1 MKRRASGATAV
12 LTVLVVAGCS
22 NPSPSSPPS
31 TSAGADATSS
41 PVASGAA
48 SSSPTTSGAAQIPQ
62 PSVTGVDV
70 ADLADRVDL
79 AVPTFSNP
87 TEITNPLF
95 PIALQSTELLVGT
108 VEDKAFRT
116 EVTVLPWTQ
125 VIEWGGQQIETVVSQ
140 YNAFLDGRMEE
151 IAYDLYAQAD
161 DGSVWYLGESVF
173 NFSNGAIV
181 DTAGTWHAGI
191 DGPGAMIM
199 PADPQVGD
207 VYRTENIPGLVF
219 EEVVV
224 QSTGETLDG
233 PFGPVEGGIVVEEH
247 HSDGSTESKQ
257 FAPGY
262 GEFYTAA
269 DGEVEALAMA
279 IPSDTA
285 SGSQPDA
292 LTSAAESASG
302 AVQAA
307 LDGEMSQVEQA
318 AADLESAVGD
328 LGDAEIPALLRP
340 LLTDGIAALSTA
352 ASEGDE
358 EATTQAAIDVARLV
372 NDLTLR
378 YRSIPE
384 VNLDRIGLWGAQL
397 ILDAGAENLEGIR
410 SDNFAVDYAR
420 ERIVGGV
427 PGEIVN
433 ELNTALEALQLGIDD
448 EDFAAVAEAAQTIRD
463 LAGDIGS

>member
-1 MKRRASGATAV
+1 MPRRATRPAAILAV
-12 LTVLVVAGCS
+12 IVVAGCS
-22 NPSPSSPPS
+22 NPPLSPSPS
-31 TSAGADATSS
+31 TPGSPAAAASPSGATSAS
-41 PVASGAA
+41 PSEA
-48 SSSPTTSGAAQIPQ
+48 AAQIPQ
-62 PSVTGVDV
+62 PSVSGVEV

-79 AVPTFSNP
+79 AMPTFSNP

-95 PIALQSTELLVGT
+95 PIELQCSELLVGT

-125 VIEWGGQQIETVVSQ
+125 VIEWEGQQIDTVVSQ
-140 YNAFLDGRMEE
+140 YNAFLDGRIEE

-173 NFSNGAIV
+173 NFAGGAIA
-181 DTAGTWHAGI
+181 DTGGTWHAGI
-191 DGPGAMIM
+191 DGPAAMIM

-224 QSTGETLDG
+224 QSIGETVDG
-233 PFGPVEGGIVVEEH
+233 PFGPVEGAIVVEEH
-247 HSDGSTESKQ
+247 HSDGSTETKQ

-279 IPSDTA
+279 IPTDTA
-285 SGSQPDA
+285 SGSQPEA
-292 LTSAAESASG
+292 LTSAAESATA

-307 LDGEMSQVEQA
+307 LDGDLSQVERL
-318 AADLESAVGD
+318 AADLDSALSD
-328 LGDAEIPALLRP
+328 LGEAEIPALLRP
-340 LLTDGIAALSTA
+340 LLTDGIDSLSRA
-352 ASEGDE
+352 ASDGEK
-358 EATTQAAIDVARLV
+358 AAATQAAIDVARLV

-378 YRSIPE
+378 YRSIPD

-397 ILDAGAENLEGIR
+397 ILDAGAENLNDVR

-427 PGEIVN
+427 PDETVN
-433 ELNTALEALQLGIDD
+433 ELNATLEELQLAIDD
-448 EDFAAVAEAAQTIRD
+448 EDFAAISEAGQAIRE

>member
-1 MKRRASGATAV
+1 M
-12 LTVLVVAGCS
+12 
-22 NPSPSSPPS
+22 
-31 TSAGADATSS
+31 SAGANATSS
-41 PVASGAA
+41 PAAA
-48 SSSPTTSGAAQIPQ
+48 SSSPTASEAAQIPQ

-95 PIALQSTELLVGT
+95 PIALQSSELLVGT

-125 VIEWGGQQIETVVSQ
+125 VIEWEGQQIETVVSQ
-140 YNAFLDGRMEE
+140 YNAFLDGRIEE

-173 NFSNGAIV
+173 NFSDGAIV

-191 DGPGAMIM
+191 DGPAAMIM

-247 HSDGSTESKQ
+247 HSDGSTETKQ

-279 IPSDTA
+279 IPTDKAT
-285 SGSQPDA
+285 GSQSDA
-292 LTSAAESASG
+292 LTSAAESASA

-307 LDGEMSQVEQA
+307 LDGDLASVEQL
-318 AADLESAVGD
+318 AADLDSATGD
-328 LGDAEIPALLRP
+328 LGDSEIPALVHP
-340 LLTDGIAALSTA
+340 LLADGITAMSTA
-352 ASEGDE
+352 AADGDE
-358 EATTQAAIDVARLV
+358 AAATQSAIDVARLV

-378 YRSIPE
+378 YRPIPQ
-384 VNLDRIGLWGAQL
+384 VNVDRVGLWGAQL
-397 ILDAGAENLEGIR
+397 ILDAGAEDLNGVR

-427 PGEIVN
+427 SDDIVN
-433 ELNTALEALQLGIDD
+433 ELNTGLEQLQLAIDD
-448 EDFAAVAEAAQTIRD
+448 EDFGAVAEAAQAIRD

>member
-1 MKRRASGATAV
+1 MTRRASGPAAA
-12 LTVLVVAGCS
+12 LIVLVVAGCS
-22 NPSPSSPPS
+22 NPPPSPSPS
-31 TSAGADATSS
+31 TSAGANATSS
-41 PVASGAA
+41 PAAANSSPAA
-48 SSSPTTSGAAQIPQ
+48 SDVAQIPQ

-95 PIALQSTELLVGT
+95 PLAPQSSELLVGT
-108 VEDKAFRT
+108 VDAKAFRT

-125 VIEWGGQQIETVVSQ
+125 VIEWDGQQIEAVVSQ
-140 YNAFLDGRMEE
+140 YNAFLDGRIEE

-233 PFGPVEGGIVVEEH
+233 PFGPVEGGIVVEER
-247 HSDGSTESKQ
+247 HSDGSTEAKQ

-307 LDGEMSQVEQA
+307 LDGDLSRVEQV
-318 AADLESAVGD
+318 AADLGSAVGD
-328 LGDAEIPALLRP
+328 LGDADVPAMLRP
-340 LLTDGIAALSTA
+340 LLADGIDSLSTA

-358 EATTQAAIDVARLV
+358 QAATQAAIDVARLV

-378 YRSIPE
+378 YRPIPE

-397 ILDAGAENLEGIR
+397 ILDAGAENLDGIR

-427 PGEIVN
+427 PDEIVN
-433 ELNTALEALQLGIDD
+433 ELNTALEDLQLAIDG
-448 EDFAAVAEAAQTIRD
+448 EDFGAVAEAAQAIRD

>member
-1 MKRRASGATAV
+1 MRRPHRRAS
-12 LTVLVVAGCS
+12 
-22 NPSPSSPPS
+22 
-31 TSAGADATSS
+31 SA
-41 PVASGAA
+41 AA
-48 SSSPTTSGAAQIPQ
+48 SGAAQIPQ
-62 PSVTGVDV
+62 PSVSGVEV

-95 PIALQSTELLVGT
+95 PIALQSSNLLVGT

-125 VIEWGGQQIETVVSQ
+125 VIEWEGQQIETVVSQ
-140 YNAFLDGRMEE
+140 YNAFLDGRIEE

-173 NFSNGAIV
+173 NFADGSIV

-247 HSDGSTESKQ
+247 HSDGATETKQ

-279 IPSDTA
+279 IPTDTA

-292 LTSAAESASG
+292 LTSAAESASA

-307 LDGEMSQVEQA
+307 LDGDLAQVEQL
-318 AADLESAVGD
+318 AADLDSAVGD

-340 LLTDGIAALSTA
+340 LLTDGIDSLSTA
-352 ASEGDE
+352 ASDGDE

-378 YRSIPE
+378 YRPIPE
-384 VNLDRIGLWGAQL
+384 VDLDRIGLWGAQL
-397 ILDAGAENLEGIR
+397 ILDAGAEDLEGVR

-427 PGEIVN
+427 PDEIVN
-433 ELNTALEALQLGIDD
+433 ELNATLDELQIAIDD
-448 EDFAAVAEAAQTIRD
+448 EDFGAIAEAAQAIRD

>member
-1 MKRRASGATAV
+1 MPRRATRPAAILAIIV
-12 LTVLVVAGCS
+12 MAGCS
-22 NPSPSSPPS
+22 NPPPSPSPS
-31 TSAGADATSS
+31 TPGSVAAEASPSAATSAS
-41 PVASGAA
+41 PGG
-48 SSSPTTSGAAQIPQ
+48 TAAQIPQ
-62 PSVTGVDV
+62 PSVSGVEV

-79 AVPTFSNP
+79 AMPTFSHP

-95 PIALQSTELLVGT
+95 PIALQSSELLVGT
-108 VEDKAFRT
+108 VEKKAFRT

-125 VIEWGGQQIETVVSQ
+125 VIEWEGRQIETVVSQ
-140 YNAFLDGRMEE
+140 YNAFLDGRIEE

-161 DGSVWYLGESVF
+161 DGSVWYFGENVF
-173 NFSNGAIV
+173 NFADGSIA
-181 DTAGTWHAGI
+181 DTGGTWHAGI
-191 DGPGAMIM
+191 DGPAAMIM

-207 VYRTENIPGLVF
+207 VYRAENIPGLVF

-224 QSTGETLDG
+224 QSTGETVDG

-247 HSDGSTESKQ
+247 HSDGSTETKQ

-279 IPSDTA
+279 IPTDTA

-292 LTSAAESASG
+292 LASAAESATT

-307 LDGEMSQVEQA
+307 LDGDLSRVEQLA
-318 AADLESAVGD
+318 SDLDSAMSD
-328 LGDAEIPALLRP
+328 LGEAEIPALLRP
-340 LLTDGIAALSTA
+340 LLADGIDSLSTA
-352 ASEGDE
+352 ASDGEQAA
-358 EATTQAAIDVARLV
+358 ATRAAIDVARLV

-378 YRSIPE
+378 YRPIPE

-397 ILDAGAENLEGIR
+397 ILHAGAENLEGIR

-427 PGEIVN
+427 PDEIVN
-433 ELNTALEALQLGIDD
+433 ELNTNLEELQLAIDD
-448 EDFAAVAEAAQTIRD
+448 EDFAAIAETAQAIRD

>member
-1 MKRRASGATAV
+1 MPRRATRPAAILAIIV
-12 LTVLVVAGCS
+12 MAGCS
-22 NPSPSSPPS
+22 NPPPSPSPS
-31 TSAGADATSS
+31 TPGSVAAEASPSAATSAS
-41 PVASGAA
+41 PGG
-48 SSSPTTSGAAQIPQ
+48 TAAQIPQ
-62 PSVTGVDV
+62 PSVSGVEV

-79 AVPTFSNP
+79 AMPTFSHP

-95 PIALQSTELLVGT
+95 PIALQSSELLVGT
-108 VEDKAFRT
+108 VEKKAFRT

-125 VIEWGGQQIETVVSQ
+125 VIEWEGRRIETVVSQ
-140 YNAFLDGRMEE
+140 YNAFLDGRIEE

-161 DGSVWYLGESVF
+161 DGSVWYFGENVF
-173 NFSNGAIV
+173 NFADGSIA
-181 DTAGTWHAGI
+181 DTGGTWHAGI
-191 DGPGAMIM
+191 DGPAAMIM

-207 VYRTENIPGLVF
+207 VYRAENIPGLVF

-224 QSTGETLDG
+224 QSTGETVDG

-247 HSDGSTESKQ
+247 HSDGSTETKQ

-279 IPSDTA
+279 IPTDTA

-292 LTSAAESASG
+292 LASAAESATT

-307 LDGEMSQVEQA
+307 LDGDLSRVEQLA
-318 AADLESAVGD
+318 SDLDSAMSD
-328 LGDAEIPALLRP
+328 LGEAEIPALLRP
-340 LLTDGIAALSTA
+340 LLADGIDSLSTA
-352 ASEGDE
+352 ASDGEQAA
-358 EATTQAAIDVARLV
+358 ATRAAIDVARLV

-378 YRSIPE
+378 YRPIPE

-397 ILDAGAENLEGIR
+397 ILHAGAENLEGIR

-427 PGEIVN
+427 PDEIVN
-433 ELNTALEALQLGIDD
+433 ELNTNLEELQLAIDD
-448 EDFAAVAEAAQTIRD
+448 EDFAAIAETAQAIRD

>member
-1 MKRRASGATAV
+1 MTTAPATPAPTTARPTTEMCRRASGATAV
-12 LTVLVVAGCS
+12 LAVLVVAGCA
-22 NPSPSSPPS
+22 NPPPSPSP
-31 TSAGADATSS
+31 TASAVGSATSS
-41 PVASGAA
+41 AAA
-48 SSSPTTSGAAQIPQ
+48 SAAAQIPQ
-62 PSVTGVDV
+62 PSVSDVDV
-70 ADLADRVDL
+70 ADLSDRVDL
-79 AVPTFSNP
+79 AMPTFSNP

-95 PIALQSTELLVGT
+95 PIALQSSNLLVGT

-116 EVTVLPWTQ
+116 EATVLPWTQ
-125 VIEWGGQQIETVVSQ
+125 VIEWEGQQIEAVVSQ
-140 YNAFLDGRMEE
+140 YNAFLDGRIEE

-161 DGSVWYLGESVF
+161 DGSVWYLGENVF
-173 NFSNGAIV
+173 NFADGSIV

-191 DGPGAMIM
+191 DGPAAMIM

-207 VYRTENIPGLVF
+207 VYRAENIPGLVF

-247 HSDGSTESKQ
+247 HSDGSTETKQ

-279 IPSDTA
+279 IPTDTA

-292 LTSAAESASG
+292 LTSAAESASA

-307 LDGEMSQVEQA
+307 LDGDLGQVEQF
-318 AADLESAVGD
+318 AADLNSAIGN

-340 LLTDGIAALSTA
+340 LLTDGIDSLSTA
-352 ASEGDE
+352 ASDGDE
-358 EATTQAAIDVARLV
+358 DATTLAAIDVARLV

-378 YRSIPE
+378 YRPIPE
-384 VNLDRIGLWGAQL
+384 VDLDRIGLWGAQL
-397 ILDAGAENLEGIR
+397 ILDAGAEDPRRRALRQLRRPLRAGADRGRRAGRDRQRAER
-410 SDNFAVDYAR
+410 DARRTSDCDR
-420 ERIVGGV
+420 
-427 PGEIVN
+427 
-433 ELNTALEALQLGIDD
+433 
-448 EDFAAVAEAAQTIRD
+448 
-463 LAGDIGS
+463 

>member
-1 MKRRASGATAV
+1 MGSAAILAA
-12 LTVLVVAGCS
+12 LVVAGCS
-22 NPSPSSPPS
+22 NPSPSTSPS
-31 TSAGADATSS
+31 TSAVSGATSS
-41 PVASGAA
+41 PATSGAA
-48 SSSPTTSGAAQIPQ
+48 TSSPPASGAAQIPQ
-62 PSVTGVDV
+62 PSVSGVEV

-79 AVPTFSNP
+79 TMPTFSNP
-87 TEITNPLF
+87 TQITNPLF
-95 PIALQSTELLVGT
+95 PIALQSSNLLVGT
-108 VEDKAFRT
+108 VENTAFRT

-125 VIEWGGQQIETVVSQ
+125 VIEWEGQQIETVVSQ

-173 NFSNGAIV
+173 NFADGSIV

-199 PADPQVGD
+199 PADPEAGD

-233 PFGPVEGGIVVEEH
+233 PFGAVEGGIVIEEH

-269 DGEVEALAMA
+269 DGEVEALAMS
-279 IPSDTA
+279 IPTDTA

-292 LTSAAESASG
+292 LASAAESASA
-302 AVQAA
+302 AVQVAI
-307 LDGEMSQVEQA
+307 DGDLAQVEEL
-318 AADLESAVGD
+318 AADVGSAVGD
-328 LGDAEIPALLRP
+328 LGDADIPALLRP
-340 LLTDGIAALSTA
+340 LISDGIDSLSTA
-352 ASEGDE
+352 ASDDDE
-358 EATTQAAIDVARLV
+358 EAATQAAIEVARLV

-378 YRSIPE
+378 YRPIPE
-384 VNLDRIGLWGAQL
+384 VDLDRIGLWGAQL
-397 ILDAGAENLEGIR
+397 IVDAGAENLEGVR

-427 PGEIVN
+427 ADEIVN
-433 ELNTALEALQLGIDD
+433 ELNATLDELQIAIDE
-448 EDFAAVAEAAQTIRD
+448 EDFGAIAEAAQAIRD

>member
-1 MKRRASGATAV
+1 MRRRATGSAAI
-12 LTVLVVAGCS
+12 LAVLVVAGCS
-22 NPSPSSPPS
+22 NPSPSTSPS
-31 TSAGADATSS
+31 TSAVAARRLPGASGAATSS
-41 PVASGAA
+41 PAA
-48 SSSPTTSGAAQIPQ
+48 SGAAQIPQ
-62 PSVTGVDV
+62 PSVSGVEV

-79 AVPTFSNP
+79 AMPTFSNP

-95 PIALQSTELLVGT
+95 PIALQSSNLLVGT

-125 VIEWGGQQIETVVSQ
+125 VIEWEGQQIETVVSQ

-173 NFSNGAIV
+173 NFADGSIV

-269 DGEVEALAMA
+269 DGEVEALAMT
-279 IPSDTA
+279 IPTDTA

-292 LTSAAESASG
+292 LTSAAESASA

-307 LDGEMSQVEQA
+307 IDGDLAQVEQL
-318 AADLESAVGD
+318 AADVGSAVGD

-340 LLTDGIAALSTA
+340 LLTDGIDSLSTA
-352 ASEGDE
+352 ASDGDE

-378 YRSIPE
+378 YRPIPE
-384 VNLDRIGLWGAQL
+384 VDLDRIGLWGAQL
-397 ILDAGAENLEGIR
+397 IARRRRGESRGRPLRQLRRRLRAGADRGRRGGRDRQRAER
-410 SDNFAVDYAR
+410 DAR
-420 ERIVGGV
+420 RA
-427 PGEIVN
+427 P
-433 ELNTALEALQLGIDD
+433 DCH
-448 EDFAAVAEAAQTIRD
+448 R
-463 LAGDIGS
+463 